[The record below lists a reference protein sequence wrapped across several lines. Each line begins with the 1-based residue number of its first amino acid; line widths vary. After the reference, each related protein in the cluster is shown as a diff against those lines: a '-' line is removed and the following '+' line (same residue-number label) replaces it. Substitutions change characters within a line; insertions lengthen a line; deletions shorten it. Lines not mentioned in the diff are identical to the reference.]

1 MASSTR
7 KLKPSCVKQIYVTA
21 CSSKFPWEDILE
33 EKLFDY
39 VDTYAHAFSCPISVS
54 IPSVLGA
61 IAALVGPDTSV
72 ECRGEEFKLPLNL
85 YNFIVSVPGGG
96 KSVAFSKIVMPALD
110 EIHEKHNCN
119 IHLESY
125 SSAGLQR
132 QQGET
137 AGRALLTSDEGQRL
151 LAAMNAKQM
160 RSEGER
166 ALLNKLSGGQGD
178 STVLLEKDRGM
189 KKSSFS
195 MIIFVQ
201 PAPLLAEMLPMS
213 SEDGFFDRVLTFV
226 SKPKL
231 AKAKESREAVQKLKA
246 LGGTE
251 CLYKVLVMIF
261 EWHRTGA
268 HAYKLST
275 AAQAYFDEISDEHVT
290 EFNEMYDSGEF
301 PIDNRVFIFNI

>member
-21 CSSKFPWEDILE
+21 CSSKFPWDEILE
-33 EKLFDY
+33 GHLHDY
-39 VDTYAHAFSCPISVS
+39 VSTYAKAFSCPVSVS
-54 IPSVLGA
+54 IPSMLGA
-61 IAALVGPDTSV
+61 IASIVGPETTI
-72 ECRGEEFKLPLNL
+72 ECRGEDFTLPLNL

-96 KSVAFSKIVMPALD
+96 KSVAFTKIVMPALED
-110 EIHEKHNCN
+110 IHEKYECN
-119 IHLESY
+119 MHLESY

-137 AGRALLTSDEGQRL
+137 GGRALLTSDEGQRL

-166 ALLNKLSGGQGD
+166 ALLNKLWGGQGD
-178 STVLLEKDRGM
+178 CTVLLEKDRGM

-231 AKAKESREAVQKLKA
+231 SKARESREAVQKLKQS
-246 LGGTE
+246 GGTDV
-251 CLYKVLVMIF
+251 LKKVLVEVF
-261 EWHRTGA
+261 GAHRTGS
-268 HAYKLST
+268 HMYKLSEG
-275 AAQAYFDEISDEHVT
+275 AQNYYDEISDEHVA
-290 EFNEMYDSGEF
+290 EFNEMYDSG
-301 PIDNRVFIFNI
+301 

>member
-21 CSSKFPWEDILE
+21 CSSKFPWDVILPAR
-33 EKLFDY
+33 LYTY
-39 VDTYAHAFSCPISVS
+39 VDTYAKAFSCPISVAL
-54 IPSVLGA
+54 PSVLGA
-61 IAALVGPDTSV
+61 IAALVGPETSV
-72 ECRGEEFKLPLNL
+72 ECRGTDFSLPLNL

-96 KSVAFSKIVMPALD
+96 KSVAFAKIIMPALE
-110 EIHEKHNCN
+110 EIHEKHGVNL
-119 IHLESY
+119 HLESY

-137 AGRALLTSDEGQRL
+137 GGRALLTSDEGQRL

-166 ALLNKLSGGQGD
+166 ALLNKLWGGQGD

-195 MIIFVQ
+195 MVIFIQ

-231 AKAKESREAVQKLKA
+231 SRAKESSEAVQKLKRQ
-246 LGGTE
+246 GGTDVLQKMLVKVYE
-251 CLYKVLVMIF
+251 HHRAAVHTYKMSA
-261 EWHRTGA
+261 EGQQ
-268 HAYKLST
+268 Y
-275 AAQAYFDEISDEHVT
+275 YDDISDEHVQ
-290 EFNEMYDSGEF
+290 EFNEMYDSG
-301 PIDNRVFIFNI
+301 